1 MGHPCFQV
9 DAPLAERVR
18 TLATAISTT
27 RSAAMPRRAARGRAG
42 KDVAFCCGNC
52 EAPVSEL
59 GTRRTVCCGE
69 CKRRLS
75 VPTHVSVAC
84 RYCQRKHHL
93 SRDEL
98 GCERLCAECSRPLN
112 TMNIPLRPMHQHR
125 CPRGTYRV
133 RASRHNS
140 AVGVLLLGSLALT
153 LLLLVF
159 SRM

>member
-1 MGHPCFQV
+1 MGHPCFQL

-18 TLATAISTT
+18 TLAATSGAT

-42 KDVAFCCGNC
+42 RSVAYCCGNC
-52 EAPVSEL
+52 DAPVTQL
-59 GTRRTVCCGE
+59 GTRRTVRCEE
-69 CKRRLS
+69 CKRRLN

-112 TMNIPLRPMHQHR
+112 TKDIPLRPMHQHR

-153 LLLLVF
+153 LLMFVL